1 MGCKQSSSGE
11 NDLDGAKRKKR
22 NSGLIL
28 IENKQSH
35 VDKLILPKSI
45 AKYEGIPAPGN
56 NLSDESKAFIKRALL
71 RSGVFTDEVDKRNIS
86 AADIEKIVEAFEPRS
101 YEDGDYL
108 FHQDDFPC
116 ETVFIAKRGVFR
128 GLDGSHCKAI
138 MRSKDIIGELG
149 FFHQNPRML
158 SIIAGGTSPS
168 VFALNKRDFKAIVE
182 KGRDLKNM
190 KIMEALSEAQKYLVK
205 DRVTIAN
212 FLRGQF
218 MSDFLSPFCLFRV
231 ICRA

>member
-11 NDLDGAKRKKR
+11 NDDGNKRKRR

-35 VDKLILPKSI
+35 VEKVVLPKSTQGI
-45 AKYEGIPAPGN
+45 AKNETIPAMGN

-86 AADIEKIVEAFEPRS
+86 AADIEKIVESFEPRS
-101 YEDGDYL
+101 YEDGEYL
-108 FHQDDFPC
+108 FHQNDFPC
-116 ETVFIAKRGVFR
+116 DTVFIAKRGIFR

-158 SIIAGGTSPS
+158 SVVAGGTSPA

-190 KIMEALSEAQKYLVK
+190 KIMEALSEAQKYLIK

-212 FLRGQF
+212 FVRGQF
-218 MSDFLSPFCLFRV
+218 VSDFLSPFCQ
-231 ICRA
+231 CGATA

>member
-1 MGCKQSSSGE
+1 MGCKQSSTGE
-11 NDLDGAKRKKR
+11 NDLDGAKRKRR

-28 IENKQSH
+28 IENKISQIEKVIPQSNQNSKEF
-35 VDKLILPKSI
+35 DTKNETTS
-45 AKYEGIPAPGN
+45 ATAN

-71 RSGVFTDEVDKRNIS
+71 RSGVFTDEIDKRNIS
-86 AADIEKIVEAFEPRS
+86 AADIEKIVESFEPRS
-101 YEDGDYL
+101 YEDGDYI
-108 FHQDDFPC
+108 FHQNDFPC
-116 ETVFIAKRGVFR
+116 DTVFIAKRGIFR
-128 GLDGSHCKAI
+128 GLDGSHCKAV

-158 SIIAGGTSPS
+158 SIVAGGTNPS

-182 KGRDLKNM
+182 KGRDLKTM

-212 FLRGQF
+212 YIRG
-218 MSDFLSPFCLFRV
+218 LLIYV
-231 ICRA
+231 

>member
-1 MGCKQSSSGE
+1 MGCKQSSAGE
-11 NDLDGAKRKKR
+11 YDLDKRKRR
-22 NSGLIL
+22 NSGLVL
-28 IENKQSH
+28 IE
-35 VDKLILPKSI
+35 DKESFVEKVVFPKS
-45 AKYEGIPAPGN
+45 AKENKDLAANNEAIPTTSN
-56 NLSDESKAFIKRALL
+56 NLSDESKAFIRRALL

-86 AADIEKIVEAFEPRS
+86 AADIENIVEAFEPRS

-108 FHQDDFPC
+108 FHQNDFPC
-116 ETVFIAKRGVFR
+116 DTVFIAKRGVFR

-158 SIIAGGTSPS
+158 SIVAGGTNPS
-168 VFALNKRDFKAIVE
+168 AFALNKRDFKAIVE
-182 KGRDLKNM
+182 KGRDLKTM

-212 FLRGQF
+212 FIRGQF
-218 MSDFLSPFCLFRV
+218 MSNLFSPSR
-231 ICRA
+231 

>member
-1 MGCKQSSSGE
+1 MGCKQSSSG
-11 NDLDGAKRKKR
+11 DGDGSQRKRR

-28 IENKQSH
+28 IESKQSH
-35 VDKLILPKSI
+35 IEKVVPPKPIKGNKESI
-45 AKYEGIPAPGN
+45 AKNERIPATDN

-86 AADIEKIVEAFEPRS
+86 AADIEKIVEAFEPRN
-101 YEDGDYL
+101 YEDGEYL
-108 FHQDDFPC
+108 FHHHDFPC
-116 ETVFIAKRGVFR
+116 DTVFIAKRGLFR

-158 SIIAGGTSPS
+158 SIVAGGSNPA

-205 DRVTIAN
+205 DRVTIVN
-212 FLRGQF
+212 FVRGQF
-218 MSDFLSPFCLFRV
+218 ISDLFSPF
-231 ICRA
+231 